1 MLEARAEGDED
12 TERALAGSWQLR
24 LRQLLRADPS
34 MAAEI
39 QRVLDEVLRPTLDE
53 AERARV
59 GSLVM
64 KARASGPGRVYQAD
78 RDQHINER

>member
-1 MLEARAEGDED
+1 
-12 TERALAGSWQLR
+12 
-24 LRQLLRADPS
+24 

-64 KARASGPGRVYQAD
+64 KARASGHGRVYQAG